1 MCSVNDL
8 FCSVLLKLFVMMS
21 SFPCRVE
28 FDRLTDLLRQRTI
41 ESNLPTSMI
50 SHKEKNEGCTR
61 TNEPGG
67 STSHRMAADY
77 SAPVKVRTKPSHS
90 SILCYS

>member
-28 FDRLTDLLRQRTI
+28 FDCLTDLLRQRTI
-41 ESNLPTSMI
+41 ESDLPTSMV
-50 SHKEKNEGCTR
+50 SHKKNEGSTR
-61 TNEPGG
+61 TNEPGV

-77 SAPVKVRTKPSHS
+77 SAPVKVRTPNLL
-90 SILCYS
+90 I